1 MPTEAEKAAYAAKHY
16 GIKESDVEDKARDY
30 AKKLGGWSRKVKS
43 TNNRGLPDRAF
54 GHHDWPGRVFY
65 IEFKK
70 PKKTA
75 RKQQRLVIDDM
86 RDNGEIVFVTDN
98 VDTAKKI
105 IDDMFTF
112 WSHE

>member
-1 MPTEAEKAAYAAKHY
+1 MKTEAEKAAYAAKHY
-16 GIKESDVEDKARDY
+16 GVKESDVESKSCDF
-30 AKKLGGWSRKVKS
+30 AKSLGGWHRKVKS
-43 TNNRGLPDRAF
+43 SNNRGLPDRGF
-54 GHHDWPGRVFY
+54 GHRDWPGRIFY

-98 VDTAKKI
+98 LAEAKAI
-105 IDDMFTF
+105 ISDMFA
-112 WSHE
+112 WWEHS